1 MSELSEGRN
10 YHISKNR
17 LETMV
22 DGIFAI
28 EMTSSYRALILTV
41 DGIFAIEMT
50 SSYRAL
56 ILPDLPYPGL
66 KLCFLV

>member
-28 EMTSSYRALILTV
+28 EMTSSYRV
-41 DGIFAIEMT
+41 
-50 SSYRAL
+50 L